1 MHSDHTESIRTFC
14 AMANNKRMEQKRS
27 SWTNLKAA
35 VGAIDGTFTEIYC
48 PQIEPQELYISGYRH
63 FHAIQRW

>member
-1 MHSDHTESIRTFC
+1 
-14 AMANNKRMEQKRS
+14 MANNKRMEQKRS